1 MGRLEL
7 YEPSGYVNIKGILET
22 GYPFIFIWGGR
33 GTGKTYG
40 ILKELIETRRRFVLM
55 RSLQKQADMMSIPQF
70 NPFKQYNEDN
80 YVNINPVKLGRD
92 FSAFYYCEVDDEG
105 RNQPDGDILG
115 YTASLS
121 TIGNLRGFGAS
132 DVEVIFYDEFIPE
145 KSETPIKNA
154 CYSLLNGY
162 ETINRNRELAG
173 KPPVQLVC
181 ASNSENVASDIFIK
195 LGLVRKAS
203 EMAEK
208 GQEVCYLSERGILL
222 INLCNSEI
230 SRKKSET
237 ALYRMVGTDSDFYKM
252 AVSNSFYSL
261 DYSDVAVKPL
271 TEYRPMVTVGEI
283 TIYQHKSRD
292 EYYVTKHSSGTPL
305 EIFGLGEKDMGA
317 FIRKYVWLWTEY
329 LEYHI
334 IFSDIESKI
343 LFDNY
348 FHS

>member
-1 MGRLEL
+1 MGRLKL
-7 YEPSGYVNIKGILET
+7 YETSGYVNIKGILET

-40 ILKELIETRRRFVLM
+40 ILKYLVEEQRRFVLM
-55 RSLQKQADMMSIPQF
+55 RSLQKQSDMMSIPQF
-70 NPFKQYNEDN
+70 NPFKQYNADT
-80 YVNINPVKLGRD
+80 YSNINPCKLGRD
-92 FSAFYYCEVDDEG
+92 FSAFYNCEIDGEG
-105 RNQPDGDILG
+105 RNQPVGDILG

-145 KSETPIKNA
+145 KSETPVRNA

-162 ETINRNRELAG
+162 ETINRNRELQN

-208 GQEVCYLSERGILL
+208 GQEICFLTDRGILL
-222 INLCNSEI
+222 INLCMSEI
-230 SRKKSET
+230 SQRKADT
-237 ALYRMVGTDSDFYKM
+237 ALYRMVGRESDFYKM
-252 AVSNSFYSL
+252 AVSNSFYNL
-261 DYSDVAVKPL
+261 DYSDVQVKPL
-271 TEYRPMVTVGEI
+271 NEYRPMVTVGEI
-283 TIYQHKSRD
+283 TIYEHKSKM
-292 EYYVTKHSSGTPL
+292 EYYVTKHPSGTPVDT
-305 EIFGLGEKDMGA
+305 FGLGEKDLSA
-317 FIRKYVWLWTEY
+317 FIRKYVWIWSEY
-329 LEYHI
+329 LDFHV

-348 FHS
+348 LHS

>member
-1 MGRLEL
+1 MGRLKL
-7 YEPSGYVNIKGILET
+7 YETSGYVNIKGILET

-40 ILKELIETRRRFVLM
+40 ILKYLVEEQRRFVLM
-55 RSLQKQADMMSIPQF
+55 RSLQKQSDMMSIPQF
-70 NPFKQYNEDN
+70 NPFKQYNADT
-80 YVNINPVKLGRD
+80 YSNINPCKLGRD
-92 FSAFYYCEVDDEG
+92 FSAFYNCEIDGEG
-105 RNQPDGDILG
+105 RNQPVGDILG

-145 KSETPIKNA
+145 KSETPVRNA

-162 ETINRNRELAG
+162 ETINRNRELQNR
-173 KPPVQLVC
+173 PPVQLVC

-208 GQEVCYLSERGILL
+208 GQEICFLTDRGILL
-222 INLCNSEI
+222 INLCMSEI
-230 SRKKSET
+230 SQRKADT
-237 ALYRMVGTDSDFYKM
+237 ALYRMVGRESDFYKM
-252 AVSNSFYSL
+252 AVSNSFYNL
-261 DYSDVAVKPL
+261 DYSDVQVKPL
-271 TEYRPMVTVGEI
+271 NEYRPMVTVGEI
-283 TIYQHKSRD
+283 TIYEHKSKM
-292 EYYVTKHSSGTPL
+292 EYYVTKHPSGTPVDT
-305 EIFGLGEKDMGA
+305 FGLGEKDLSA
-317 FIRKYVWLWTEY
+317 FIRKYVWIWSEY
-329 LEYHI
+329 LDFHV

-348 FHS
+348 LHS

>member
-1 MGRLEL
+1 MGRIKL
-7 YEPSGYVNIKGILET
+7 YETSGYVNIKGILET

-40 ILKELIETRRRFVLM
+40 ILKYLVEEQRRFVLM
-55 RSLQKQADMMSIPQF
+55 RSLQKQSDMMSIPQF
-70 NPFKQYNEDN
+70 NPFKQYNADT
-80 YVNINPVKLGRD
+80 YSNINPCKLGRD
-92 FSAFYYCEVDDEG
+92 FSAFYNCEIDEEG
-105 RNQPDGDILG
+105 RNQPVGDILG

-145 KSETPIKNA
+145 KSETPVRNA

-162 ETINRNRELAG
+162 ETINRNRELQN

-208 GQEVCYLSERGILL
+208 GQEICFLTDRGILL
-222 INLCNSEI
+222 INLCMSEI
-230 SRKKSET
+230 SQRKADT
-237 ALYRMVGTDSDFYKM
+237 ALYRMVGRESDFYKM
-252 AVSNSFYSL
+252 AVSNSFYNL
-261 DYSDVAVKPL
+261 DYSDVQVKPL
-271 TEYRPMVTVGEI
+271 NEYRPMVTVGEI
-283 TIYQHKSRD
+283 TIYEHKSKM
-292 EYYVTKHSSGTPL
+292 EYYVTKHPSGTPVDT
-305 EIFGLGEKDMGA
+305 FGLGEKDLSA
-317 FIRKYVWLWTEY
+317 FIRKYVWIWTEY
-329 LEYHI
+329 LDFHV

-348 FHS
+348 LHS

>member
-1 MGRLEL
+1 MGRLKL
-7 YEPSGYVNIKGILET
+7 YETSGYVNIKGILET

-40 ILKELIETRRRFVLM
+40 ILKYLVEEQRRFVLM
-55 RSLQKQADMMSIPQF
+55 RSLQKQSDMMSIPQF
-70 NPFKQYNEDN
+70 NPFKQYNTDT
-80 YVNINPVKLGRD
+80 YSNINPCKLGRD
-92 FSAFYYCEVDDEG
+92 FSAFYNCEIDGEG
-105 RNQPDGDILG
+105 RNQPVGDILG

-145 KSETPIKNA
+145 KSETPVRNA

-162 ETINRNRELAG
+162 ETINRNRELQN

-208 GQEVCYLSERGILL
+208 GQEICFLTDRGILL
-222 INLCNSEI
+222 INLCMSEI
-230 SRKKSET
+230 SQRKADT
-237 ALYRMVGTDSDFYKM
+237 ALYRMVGRESDFYKM
-252 AVSNSFYSL
+252 AVSNSFYNL
-261 DYSDVAVKPL
+261 DYSDVQVKPL
-271 TEYRPMVTVGEI
+271 NEYRPMVTVGEI
-283 TIYQHKSRD
+283 TIYEHKSKM
-292 EYYVTKHSSGTPL
+292 EYYVTKHPSGTPVDT
-305 EIFGLGEKDMGA
+305 FGLGEKDLSA
-317 FIRKYVWLWTEY
+317 FIRKYVWIWSEY
-329 LEYHI
+329 LDFHV

-348 FHS
+348 LH